1 MKNLNKLKISLIL
14 LFLLLILIISSS
26 SISKALEPPYR
37 ASVTIELDWADEY
50 PKTPI
55 APRDE
60 IAIFELKI
68 TMNIVTGATFGAGL
82 LEGYSTGIPE
92 VSGGSSALI
101 DLIID
106 DYPSWCSVTLD
117 QTLLMTNISE
127 KEEAFCKLYIHVDE
141 DAPAYEEGI
150 IKFRVNI
157 SDLGLI
163 KGDSKTFNLSFKPSY
178 YPIIKTN
185 LPEITKRI
193 DPTSNAVFP
202 IKIQNYGNAETKVLF
217 DILEI
222 PEGWTATVT
231 DSIIVAKEKGSKET
245 AYLTV
250 YPSRNFGYHY
260 NEALISV
267 KITPAFAENLN
278 ITGESIYANFIIQNR
293 GFSPIG
299 IEIYSIFFVIIA
311 IVIYAIILFIKK
323 RKN

>member
-1 MKNLNKLKISLIL
+1 MKNLKKLKKSLIL
-14 LFLLLILIISSS
+14 SFLLIILFISSA

-37 ASVTIELDWADEY
+37 ASVTIELEWADEY
-50 PKTPI
+50 PTTPI

-60 IAIFELKI
+60 IAILELKV
-68 TMNIVTGATFGAGL
+68 TMNIITGASFGAGV
-82 LEGYSTGIPE
+82 LEGYLK
-92 VSGGSSALI
+92 SSAVI
-101 DLIID
+101 DLIIID
-106 DYPSWCSVTLD
+106 HPSWCSVTLN
-117 QTLLMTNISE
+117 QTLLETNISE
-127 KEEAFCKLYIHVDE
+127 KEEAFCTLYIHIDE
-141 DAPAYEEGI
+141 NAPAYEEGI

-163 KGDSKTFNLSFKPSY
+163 KGDSKIFNLSFKPSF

-202 IKIQNYGNAETKVLF
+202 IEIENYGNAETKVLF

-231 DSIIVAKEKGSKET
+231 DSLIVAKEKGSEET

-260 NEALISV
+260 SEALISV
-267 KITPAFAENLN
+267 KMTPAFAENIN
-278 ITGESIYANFIIQNR
+278 ITGKPVYANFIIQNR

>member
-1 MKNLNKLKISLIL
+1 MKNLKKLKKSLIL
-14 LFLLLILIISSS
+14 SFLLLILFISSN

-37 ASVTIELDWADEY
+37 ASVTIELEWADEY
-50 PKTPI
+50 PTTPI
-55 APRDE
+55 APRDD
-60 IAIFELKI
+60 IAILELKVTI
-68 TMNIVTGATFGAGL
+68 NIITGASFGAGL
-82 LEGYSTGIPE
+82 LDGYRDD
-92 VSGGSSALI
+92 SALI
-101 DLIID
+101 DLIIID
-106 DYPSWCSVTLD
+106 HPSWCSVTLN
-117 QTLLMTNISE
+117 QTLLETNISE

-141 DAPAYEEGI
+141 NAPAYEEGI

-163 KGDSKTFNLSFKPSY
+163 KGDSKIFNLSFKPSF

-202 IKIQNYGNAETKVLF
+202 IEIQNYGNAETKVLF

-231 DSIIVAKEKGSKET
+231 DSLIVAKEKGSEET

-260 NEALISV
+260 SEAIISV
-267 KITPAFAENLN
+267 KMTPAFAENIN
-278 ITGESIYANFIIQNR
+278 ITGKPVYANFIIQNR

>member
-1 MKNLNKLKISLIL
+1 
-14 LFLLLILIISSS
+14 
-26 SISKALEPPYR
+26 
-37 ASVTIELDWADEY
+37 LDLADEY
-50 PKTPI
+50 PTTPI

-60 IAIFELKI
+60 IAILELKV

-82 LEGYSTGIPE
+82 LEGYST
-92 VSGGSSALI
+92 SSSALI
-101 DLIID
+101 DLIIIEH
-106 DYPSWCSVTLD
+106 PSWCSVTLN
-117 QTLLMTNISE
+117 QTLLQTNISE

-150 IKFRVNI
+150 IKFKVDI
-157 SDLGLI
+157 GDLGLI
-163 KGDSKTFNLSFKPSY
+163 KGDSKIFNLSFKPSF

-202 IKIQNYGNAETKVLF
+202 IEIENHGNAETKVLF

-231 DSIIVAKEKGSKET
+231 DSLIVAKEKGSEET

-260 NEALISV
+260 SEALISV
-267 KITPAFAENLN
+267 KMTPAFAENIN
-278 ITGESIYANFIIQNR
+278 ITGKPVYANFIIQNR